1 MTSYPT
7 TKPVSVASVTI
18 GGGNP
23 LALIAGPCV
32 MDDRDMA
39 LHIARALAGV
49 ADEFHLPIIFKASFD
64 KANRM
69 SLDSFR
75 GPGLEEGLKILAA
88 VKTETGLPINT
99 DIHQPD
105 QAETVAQVADL
116 LQIPA
121 LLCRQTDLVVAAA
134 RTGKPLLIK
143 KGQFMAPEH
152 MAPIVAKATAS
163 GNGGVLLAERGT
175 TFGYHNLVV
184 DMRGLAA
191 MRALGWPVVF
201 DATHSVQLPG
211 AAGGTS
217 GGERHFIPT
226 LARAAAG
233 AGIDA
238 LFLEV
243 HPHPEQAGSDR
254 ETQLPLA
261 ELPALLAQVLAVDAA
276 RRAIMEGAPR

>member
-1 MTSYPT
+1 MHCPATR
-7 TKPVSVASVTI
+7 PVRVGSATI
-18 GGGNP
+18 GGDGP

-32 MDDRDMA
+32 IEDRETV
-39 LHIARALAGV
+39 LEIARQV
-49 ADEFHLPIIFKASFD
+49 ARVGEEFRIPVVFKASFD

-75 GPGLEEGLKILAA
+75 GPGLERGLEILEA
-88 VKTETGLPINT
+88 VKTETGLPVNT
-99 DIHQPD
+99 DIHEPR
-105 QAETVAQVADL
+105 QAALVAQVADL

-134 RTGKPLLIK
+134 GTGRPLLIK
-143 KGQFMAPEH
+143 KGQFMSPED

-163 GNGGVLLAERGT
+163 GSSGLLLAERGA
-175 TFGYHNLVV
+175 TFGYHRLVV
-184 DMRGLAA
+184 DMRSFPA
-191 MRALGWPVVF
+191 MRAFGWPVVF

-211 AAGGTS
+211 AAGAVS
-217 GGERHFIPT
+217 GGERQYIAP

-243 HPHPEQAGSDR
+243 HPDPREAGSDR
-254 ETQLPLA
+254 DTQLPLA
-261 ELPALLAQVLAVDAA
+261 DLPRLLTQVLAIHAA
-276 RRAIMEGAPR
+276 RWAVMEGAPP